1 MKKPKNEVNIDA
13 EFACTYFRT
22 SDNEG
27 NELVAVT
34 GPDCKT
40 HTFKLLLIEEVNG
53 EPILVL
59 TPETPVDGYVENE
72 IVLYRVIDD
81 GHAIVFTGRSVLSKE
96 EFAMFNVRKPK

>member
-13 EFACTYFRT
+13 EFACTYFRA
-22 SDNEG
+22 SDDEG

-40 HTFKLLLIEEVNG
+40 HTFKLLGIEEVGG
-53 EPILVL
+53 EPIL
-59 TPETPVDGYVENE
+59 TPRTAGDGYMENE
-72 IVLYRVIDD
+72 IVLYRVIDG
-81 GHAIVFTGRSVLSKE
+81 GHAIVFTGRRVLSKE